1 VTSSAAAG
9 PGRFTSAG
17 RYRHS
22 LWLLTKRDLQVR
34 YTTNALGYL
43 WSIIDPL
50 LMSAIYFLVFGLIFH
65 RSEGSGTEP
74 FIVFLI
80 SGMLPWVW
88 FNGAISE
95 ATRGYLRDSKLIRS
109 TRIPRTIWVNRI
121 VLSKGIEYLASL
133 PVLAVFVVL
142 FHAPTSWNVLVY
154 YPAAILLQ
162 AVLTTGMAYI
172 VAPLV
177 IFFRDLE
184 RAIKLI
190 LRLLFY
196 ASAIVYSPK
205 MLFDSPHVPQTAKT
219 LMELNPLGG
228 ILALYR
234 APFFPHSLDWKL
246 VVISVIGAATAFLIG
261 VVVFAR
267 TERSVLKEI

>member
-1 VTSSAAAG
+1 MTSFAAV
-9 PGRFTSAG
+9 GRGQFSSVG

-65 RSEGSGTEP
+65 RSEGTDTNP
-74 FIVFLI
+74 FIVFLV

-88 FNGAISE
+88 FNGAISD

-109 TRIPRTIWVNRI
+109 TSIPRTIWMNRI

-133 PVLAVFVVL
+133 PVLAIFAIL
-142 FHAPTSWNVLVY
+142 FHAPASWDALLY
-154 YPAAILLQ
+154 YPMAIVLQ
-162 AVLTTGMAYI
+162 AILTTGLAYI
-172 VAPLV
+172 IAPLV

-184 RAIKLI
+184 RAIKLL
-190 LRLLFY
+190 LRLIFY
-196 ASAIVYSPK
+196 ASAIVYSPQ
-205 MLFDSPHVPQTAKT
+205 MLFESAHVPTLAKR
-219 LMELNPLGG
+219 LMEMNPLGG
-228 ILALYR
+228 IFSLYR
-234 APFFPHSLDWKL
+234 APFFPSIFEWKL
-246 VVISVIGAATAFLIG
+246 VIISVIGAAIAFVAG
-261 VVVFAR
+261 VIVFNR
-267 TERSVLKEI
+267 TEPSVLKEI